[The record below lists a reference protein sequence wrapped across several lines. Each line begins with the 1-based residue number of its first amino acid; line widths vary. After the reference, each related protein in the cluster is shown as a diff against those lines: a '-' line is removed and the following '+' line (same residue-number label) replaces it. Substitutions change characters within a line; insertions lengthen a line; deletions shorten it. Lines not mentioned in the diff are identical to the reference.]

1 MPKSSHEVQILDA
14 AEASELP
21 LTEVLLKINRCAA
34 VVKGGRRFS
43 FSALTIVGDRGG
55 VVGYGFGK
63 ARQVP
68 SAIEKANKD
77 GRKHLRR
84 VPLTAEGT
92 IPHEVT
98 GRFCGAQV
106 RILPA
111 SPGTGI
117 IAGASV
123 RGVCEMAGIKDVLTK
138 SYGSTNPINLVKA
151 TLDGLA
157 QLRTAEQVAE
167 LRGVAL

>member
-1 MPKSSHEVQILDA
+1 MKNATEYLDHVEVEEIQNLN
-14 AEASELP
+14 EL
-21 LTEVLLKINRCAA
+21 LITINRCAA

-43 FSALTIVGDRGG
+43 FAALVVVGDREG

-68 SAIEKANKD
+68 GSIEKSGKD
-77 GRKHLRR
+77 ARKHLQR
-84 VPLTAEGT
+84 VALTPAGT
-92 IPHEVT
+92 ITHEVI
-98 GRFCGAQV
+98 GEFCSARV
-106 RILPA
+106 KLIPA

-117 IAGASV
+117 IAGSSV
-123 RGVCEMAGIKDVLTK
+123 RAVAEMAGIKNLLSK

-151 TLDGLA
+151 TLAALA
-157 QLRTAEQVAE
+157 QLRTAEQVAA